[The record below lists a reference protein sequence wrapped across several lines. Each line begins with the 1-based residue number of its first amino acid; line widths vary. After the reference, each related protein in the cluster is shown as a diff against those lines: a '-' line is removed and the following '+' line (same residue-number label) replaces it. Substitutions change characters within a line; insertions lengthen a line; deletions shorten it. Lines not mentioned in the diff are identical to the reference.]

1 MESAN
6 EKLEKKA
13 VFSPYCGDEKLHP
26 NGGPFIF
33 TSWGTNRYLEKHH
46 IILYYHYIIGNF
58 YIISTLPFWLCRPL
72 CIAVFFPSYVGTFLR
87 FDIFRFNIRN
97 NSIQ

>member
-46 IILYYHYIIGNF
+46 IIL
-58 YIISTLPFWLCRPL
+58 
-72 CIAVFFPSYVGTFLR
+72 
-87 FDIFRFNIRN
+87 
-97 NSIQ
+97 